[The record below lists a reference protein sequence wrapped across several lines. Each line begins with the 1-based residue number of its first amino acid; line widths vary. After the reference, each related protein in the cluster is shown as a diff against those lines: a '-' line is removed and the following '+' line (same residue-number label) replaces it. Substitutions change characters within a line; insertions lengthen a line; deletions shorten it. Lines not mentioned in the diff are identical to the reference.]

1 MEKRLL
7 TVADLTVLD
16 GEEEPAP
23 DARNA
28 GSPKPFNNT
37 PLEPPPSAVMPT
49 WKWRPSE

>member
-7 TVADLTVLD
+7 TVADLTALD

-28 GSPKPFNNT
+28 GSPKPFT
-37 PLEPPPSAVMPT
+37 IPRWSRRRPP
-49 WKWRPSE
+49 